1 MFSRRWSSGDVC
13 NRRPPRSSVLPAP
26 ALRRFL
32 RVIRQFGFNPAFDNG
47 MTDAFWPSPAKPAL
61 TTRITNA
68 TATIRSLLQASAAH
82 QSQVRGVA
90 ECRSAAGRRRGL
102 HSGRQAV
109 LLRHYSRNAFRGRDG
124 HCRHGGTTRT
134 RGRCCLDS
142 PVISKPSTGER
153 PRLTQTALQE
163 CIPILKRRQ
172 LQ

>member
-90 ECRSAAGRRRGL
+90 ECRSAAGR
-102 HSGRQAV
+102 QAV
-109 LLRHYSRNAFRGRDG
+109 LLRHYPRNAFRGRDG
-124 HCRHGGTTRT
+124 HCRHGGATRT
-134 RGRCCLDS
+134 LGRRRLDS

-153 PRLTQTALQE
+153 PRLTQAVLQE
-163 CIPILKRRQ
+163 CITIRERRW
-172 LQ
+172 LL